1 MRDYQPI
8 KNNPY
13 ILPHALYMQV
23 VWLIRDYD
31 RMREEY
37 ESSLEKSPAPHDGQP
52 RSGSNVDSTQQKALT
67 RVNLW
72 TKIEAVDQAL
82 NTVPEEYQQ
91 GVWNNVVYRVRY
103 PDDAEPRTYRRYKS
117 KFIYMVAKICFG
129 CKDVLLGKKISVI
142 MIL

>member
-1 MRDYQPI
+1 MRDYQPT

-13 ILPHALYMQV
+13 ILPHALYMHV

-31 RMREEY
+31 RMREEH
-37 ESSLEKSPAPHDGQP
+37 ESSLEKSPAPPDGQP

-72 TKIEAVDQAL
+72 TKIEAIDQAL
-82 NTVPEEYQQ
+82 NTLPDEYRQ

-117 KFIYMVAKICFG
+117 KFIYMVAKNMFW
-129 CKDVLLGKKISVI
+129 
-142 MIL
+142 M

>member
-1 MRDYQPI
+1 MRDYQPT

-31 RMREEY
+31 RMRDEY
-37 ESSLEKSPAPHDGQP
+37 ESSLEKSPAPPDGQP
-52 RSGSNVDSTQQKALT
+52 RGGNNVDSTQEKALT

-82 NTVPEEYQQ
+82 NTVPEEYRQ

-103 PDDAEPRTYRRYKS
+103 PDDAAVSTYRRWKGR
-117 KFIYMVAKICFG
+117 FIYQVAKNMFWI
-129 CKDVLLGKKISVI
+129 
-142 MIL
+142 